1 MAHAYLHPILRV
13 FGSAVALIIL
23 IICLFAGS
31 TPGILSDA
39 EIFRVRE
46 RVIHLTGCILTTVPI
61 G

>member
-1 MAHAYLHPILRV
+1 MAYAYLHPILRV

-46 RVIHLTGCILTTVPI
+46 RAIH
-61 G
+61 